1 MILHLLASPIAL
13 ALCFFQDDATLP
25 PVGASGGEL
34 MEMVRNSG
42 SVAFAVLIIL
52 LIASICSWAIMI
64 SKWRRFG
71 RARRQS
77 QGFLRAFRKS
87 GRLSE
92 IASIAGSFKPSPLVS
107 VFNEINDEYQR
118 QSGGRGTPRNP
129 AALERAAQTASSEAL
144 TAMETHM
151 TWLATI
157 ANGATFVGLFGT
169 VMGIIDAFHG
179 LGTAGAATLRAV
191 APGISEALITTAAGL
206 AVAIPALVGYN
217 QLTAQLRDFASRMD
231 DFGRELLNAIE
242 NAALL
247 TPQPPRPAARRPRP
261 APPEGLLAM
270 AFSTRNGGQTRTQT
284 ALADINITPLVD
296 VVLVL
301 LIIFMITAPVLQ
313 SGIDVSVPHTRSVN
327 QLTEERIVVTIDK
340 NQNVFLQ
347 AGGADRPI
355 NLSDLTANLRSTGRG
370 DPAKRII
377 YLRADEKV
385 PFGAFASVMDAV
397 KRAGITNISIVTQP
411 LESTPSADT
420 ASK

>member
-1 MILHLLASPIAL
+1 MILHPLASPIAL

-25 PVGASGGEL
+25 PVGASGGAL

-42 SVAFAVLIIL
+42 PVAFAVLIIL

-92 IASIAGSFKPSPLVS
+92 IAAIAGSFKPSPLVS

-129 AALERAAQTASSEAL
+129 TALERAAQTASSEAL
-144 TAMETHM
+144 TAMESRM

-169 VMGIIDAFHG
+169 VMGIIDAFHV

-206 AVAIPALVGYN
+206 FVAVPAVIAYN
-217 QLTAQLRDFASRMD
+217 QFTARIRVFATATD
-231 DFGRELLNAIE
+231 DFCRELLNALE
-242 NAALL
+242 EMPVRPPM
-247 TPQPPRPAARRPRP
+247 PQRAPGAEIPRDPSQGVDR
-261 APPEGLLAM
+261 GL
-270 AFSTRNGGQTRTQT
+270 
-284 ALADINITPLVD
+284 
-296 VVLVL
+296 
-301 LIIFMITAPVLQ
+301 
-313 SGIDVSVPHTRSVN
+313 H
-327 QLTEERIVVTIDK
+327 K
-340 NQNVFLQ
+340 
-347 AGGADRPI
+347 
-355 NLSDLTANLRSTGRG
+355 
-370 DPAKRII
+370 
-377 YLRADEKV
+377 
-385 PFGAFASVMDAV
+385 
-397 KRAGITNISIVTQP
+397 
-411 LESTPSADT
+411 
-420 ASK
+420 